1 MDWIPILNL
10 IAGTEAR
17 APGVLIGMGIRI
29 GINGFGRIGRNF
41 LRCSLH
47 EPDFDFVVINDIT
60 DTKTLAHLL
69 KYDSVRGSLDLQIKS
84 EERSIMVGDRN
95 IEVTS
100 EKDPSKLSW
109 KELEVDLVI
118 ESTGLF
124 TRRSDSE
131 KHIENGARKVII
143 TAPAYEADITLCV
156 GVNAEKYDPVKHH
169 VISNA
174 SCTTHCLAVVAKVLQ
189 QRYGIAHGY
198 MTTVHSYTNDQKLL
212 DLPHKDLRRG
222 RAAALSM
229 IPTTTGA
236 ITATTEVLPE
246 LKGKLNGISVR
257 VPTPNVSLIDF
268 VVQLNKSVTAI
279 DINQSFQE
287 FATRELNGILGF
299 EEEPL
304 VSIDY
309 SGNPHSAIVDGV
321 YTTVMGGTLAKVL
334 VWYDNEWGYSCR
346 LRDLIKLVA
355 KSL

>member
-1 MDWIPILNL
+1 
-10 IAGTEAR
+10 
-17 APGVLIGMGIRI
+17 MGIRI

-41 LRCSLH
+41 IRCSLH
-47 EPDFDFVVINDIT
+47 EPDFDVVAINDIT

-69 KYDSVRGSLDLQIKS
+69 KYDSVLGVLDLKIKAV
-84 EERSIMVGDRN
+84 EQSIVVGDRK
-95 IEVTS
+95 IRVTS
-100 EKDPSKLSW
+100 EKDPSRLSW

-124 TRRSDSE
+124 TRRSDAE
-131 KHIENGARKVII
+131 KHIINGARKVII
-143 TAPAYEADITLCV
+143 TAPAHEADVTLCV
-156 GVNAEKYDPVKHH
+156 GVNAEKYDPAKHQ

-174 SCTTHCLAVVAKVLQ
+174 SCTTHCLAVIAKVLQ
-189 QRYGIAHGY
+189 KRYGIAHGY

-222 RAAALSM
+222 RAAGLSM

-236 ITATTEVLPE
+236 ITATAEVIPE

-268 VVQLNKSVTAI
+268 VVQLNESTNAAE
-279 DINQSFQE
+279 INQTFQE
-287 FATRELNGILGF
+287 SAARELKGILAF

-334 VWYDNEWGYSCR
+334 AWYDNEWGYSCR
-346 LRDLIKLVA
+346 LRDLMKLVA

>member
-1 MDWIPILNL
+1 
-10 IAGTEAR
+10 
-17 APGVLIGMGIRI
+17 MGIRI

-41 LRCSLH
+41 LRCSFQ
-47 EPDFDFVVINDIT
+47 EPDFDLVAINDIT
-60 DTKTLAHLL
+60 DTKTLAYLL
-69 KYDSVRGSLDLQIKS
+69 RYDSVLGVLDTEIKAEKGSI
-84 EERSIMVGDRN
+84 IVGDRE
-95 IEVTS
+95 IRVSS
-100 EKDPSKLSW
+100 EKDPSKLPW

-124 TRRSDSE
+124 TRRRDAE
-131 KHIENGARKVII
+131 NHITGGARKVII
-143 TAPAYEADITLCV
+143 TAPAYEADVTLCI
-156 GVNAEKYDPVKHH
+156 GVNAENYNPAKHH

-174 SCTTHCLAVVAKVLQ
+174 SCTTHCLAVIAKILHK
-189 QRYGIAHGY
+189 RYGISHGY

-229 IPTTTGA
+229 ILTTTGA
-236 ITATTEVLPE
+236 ITATAEVLPE

-268 VVQLNKSVTAI
+268 VVQLNKSAKAI
-279 DINQSFQE
+279 EINQTFRES
-287 FATRELNGILGF
+287 AVRELKGILAF

-304 VSIDY
+304 VSIDF

-334 VWYDNEWGYSCR
+334 AWYDNEWGYSCR
-346 LRDLIKLVA
+346 LRELIKLVA

>member
-1 MDWIPILNL
+1 
-10 IAGTEAR
+10 
-17 APGVLIGMGIRI
+17 MGIRI

-41 LRCSLH
+41 LRCSLQ
-47 EPDFDFVVINDIT
+47 EPDFDFVAINDIT

-69 KYDSVRGSLDLQIKS
+69 KYDSVLGVLDHKIKA
-84 EERSIMVGDRN
+84 EGQSIVVGDRK
-95 IEVTS
+95 IRVTS

-124 TRRSDSE
+124 TRRSDAE
-131 KHIENGARKVII
+131 KHITNGARKVII
-143 TAPAYEADITLCV
+143 TAPAYEADVTLCV
-156 GVNAEKYDPVKHH
+156 GVNAEKYDSVKHQ

-174 SCTTHCLAVVAKVLQ
+174 SCTTHCLAVIANVLQ
-189 QRYGIAHGY
+189 KRYGIANGY
-198 MTTVHSYTNDQKLL
+198 MTTVHSYTNDQRLL

-222 RAAALSM
+222 RAAGLSM

-236 ITATTEVLPE
+236 ITATAEVIPE

-268 VVQLNKSVTAI
+268 VVQLNKSTNSAE
-279 DINQSFQE
+279 INQTFQE
-287 FATRELNGILGF
+287 SAARELKGILAF

-334 VWYDNEWGYSCR
+334 AWYDNEWGYSCR

>member
-1 MDWIPILNL
+1 
-10 IAGTEAR
+10 
-17 APGVLIGMGIRI
+17 MGIRI
-29 GINGFGRIGRNF
+29 GINGFGRIGRNL

-47 EPDFDFVVINDIT
+47 ESNFDFVAINDLS

-69 KYDSVRGSLDLQIKS
+69 KYDSVRGTLDLEIKS
-84 EERSIMVGDRN
+84 EEQSIIVGNRK
-95 IEVTS
+95 IRVTS
-100 EKDPSKLSW
+100 EKDPSKLRW

-124 TRRSDSE
+124 MHRNDSE

-156 GVNAEKYDPVKHH
+156 GVNAEKYDPEKHH

-174 SCTTHCLAVVAKVLQ
+174 SCTTHCLAVIAKVLQ
-189 QRYGIAHGY
+189 QQYGITHGY

-246 LKGKLNGISVR
+246 LNGKLNGISVR

-268 VVQLNKSVTAI
+268 VVQLNKSARA
-279 DINQSFQE
+279 DEINQTFQE
-287 FATRELNGILGF
+287 FAAAEMNGILAF

-334 VWYDNEWGYSCR
+334 SWYDNEWGYSCR

-355 KSL
+355 NHYE

>member
-1 MDWIPILNL
+1 
-10 IAGTEAR
+10 
-17 APGVLIGMGIRI
+17 MGIRI

-41 LRCSLH
+41 IRCSLH
-47 EPDFDFVVINDIT
+47 EPDFDVVAINDIT

-69 KYDSVRGSLDLQIKS
+69 KYDSVLGVLDLKINA
-84 EERSIMVGDRN
+84 EEQSIVVGDRK
-95 IEVTS
+95 IRVTS

-124 TRRSDSE
+124 TRRSDAE
-131 KHIENGARKVII
+131 KHITNGARKVII
-143 TAPAYEADITLCV
+143 TAPAYEADVTLCV
-156 GVNAEKYDPVKHH
+156 GVNAEKYDASKHH

-174 SCTTHCLAVVAKVLQ
+174 SCTTHCLAVIAKVLQ
-189 QRYGIAHGY
+189 KRYGIAHGY

-222 RAAALSM
+222 RAAGLSM

-236 ITATTEVLPE
+236 ITATAEVIPE

-268 VVQLNKSVTAI
+268 VVQLNKSTNAAE
-279 DINQSFQE
+279 INQTFQE
-287 FATRELNGILGF
+287 SAACEMKGILAF

-321 YTTVMGGTLAKVL
+321 YPTVMDGTLAKVL
-334 VWYDNEWGYSCR
+334 AWYDNEWGYSCR

>member
-1 MDWIPILNL
+1 MGVR
-10 IAGTEAR
+10 IA
-17 APGVLIGMGIRI
+17 
-29 GINGFGRIGRNF
+29 INGFGRIGRNF
-41 LRCSLH
+41 VRCSLH
-47 EPDFDFVVINDIT
+47 EPDFDLVAINDIT

-69 KYDSVRGSLDLQIKS
+69 KYDSVRGVLDLNIKA
-84 EERSIMVGDRN
+84 EEQFMIVGDRK
-95 IEVTS
+95 IRVTS
-100 EKDPSKLSW
+100 EKNLLKLSW

-124 TRRSDSE
+124 TRRSDAE
-131 KHIENGARKVII
+131 KHIETGARKVII
-143 TAPAYEADITLCV
+143 TAPAYEADVTLCI
-156 GVNAEKYDPVKHH
+156 GVNAEKYDAMKHH

-174 SCTTHCLAVVAKVLQ
+174 SCTTHCLAVIAKILQ
-189 QRYGIAHGY
+189 QRFGISHGY

-236 ITATTEVLPE
+236 ITTTAEVLPE
-246 LKGKLNGISVR
+246 LKGKLSGISVR

-268 VVQLNKSVTAI
+268 VVQLNKQTHAVE
-279 DINQSFQE
+279 INQTFQE
-287 FATRELNGILGF
+287 FAAGKLKDILGF

-309 SGNPHSAIVDGV
+309 SGNQHSAIVDGV
-321 YTTVMGGTLAKVL
+321 YTTVMGGALAKVL
-334 VWYDNEWGYSCR
+334 AWYDNEWGYSCR
-346 LRDLIKLVA
+346 LKDLIKLVA

>member
-1 MDWIPILNL
+1 
-10 IAGTEAR
+10 
-17 APGVLIGMGIRI
+17 MGIRI

-41 LRCSLH
+41 LRCSLQ
-47 EPDFDFVVINDIT
+47 EPDLDLVAINDIT

-69 KYDSVRGSLDLQIKS
+69 KYDSVLGVLNLNIKA
-84 EERSIMVGDRN
+84 EEQSIIVGDRK
-95 IEVTS
+95 IRVSS
-100 EKDPSKLSW
+100 EKDPSKLPW

-124 TRRSDSE
+124 TRRSDAE
-131 KHIENGARKVII
+131 KHITSGARKVII
-143 TAPAYEADITLCV
+143 TAPAYEADVTLCV
-156 GVNAEKYDPVKHH
+156 GVNAEKYDPAKHH

-174 SCTTHCLAVVAKVLQ
+174 SCTTHCLAVIAKVLHK
-189 QRYGIAHGY
+189 RYDISHGY

-236 ITATTEVLPE
+236 ITATAEVLPE
-246 LKGKLNGISVR
+246 LKGKLSGVSVR

-268 VVQLNKSVTAI
+268 VVQLNKSADAVE
-279 DINQSFQE
+279 INQTFQE
-287 FATRELNGILGF
+287 SAARELKGILAF

-304 VSIDY
+304 VSIDF

-334 VWYDNEWGYSCR
+334 AWYDNEWGYSCR

>member
-1 MDWIPILNL
+1 
-10 IAGTEAR
+10 
-17 APGVLIGMGIRI
+17 MGIRI

-41 LRCSLH
+41 LRCSLN
-47 EPDFDFVVINDIT
+47 EPDFDLIAINDIT

-69 KYDSVRGSLDLQIKS
+69 KYDSVLGVLDSKIIAEEKS
-84 EERSIMVGDRN
+84 IIVGDRE
-95 IEVTS
+95 IRVSS
-100 EKDPSKLSW
+100 EKDPSKLPW

-124 TRRSDSE
+124 TRRRDAE
-131 KHIENGARKVII
+131 NHITSGARKVII
-143 TAPAYEADITLCV
+143 TAPAYEPDVTLCV
-156 GVNAEKYDPVKHH
+156 GVNAEKYDPAKHH

-174 SCTTHCLAVVAKVLQ
+174 SCTTHCLAVIAKVLHK
-189 QRYGIAHGY
+189 RYDISHGY

-236 ITATTEVLPE
+236 ITATAEVIPE
-246 LKGKLNGISVR
+246 LKGKLNGVSVR
-257 VPTPNVSLIDF
+257 VPAPNVSLIDF
-268 VVQLNKSVTAI
+268 VVQLNKSANAVE
-279 DINQSFQE
+279 INQTFQE
-287 FATRELNGILGF
+287 SAARELKGILAF

-304 VSIDY
+304 VSIDF

-334 VWYDNEWGYSCR
+334 AWYDNEWGYSCR

-355 KSL
+355 KLL

>member
-1 MDWIPILNL
+1 
-10 IAGTEAR
+10 
-17 APGVLIGMGIRI
+17 MGIRI

-41 LRCSLH
+41 IRCSLH
-47 EPDFDFVVINDIT
+47 EPDFDVVAINDIT
-60 DTKTLAHLL
+60 NTKTLAHLL
-69 KYDSVRGSLDLQIKS
+69 KYDSVLGVLDLKIKA
-84 EERSIMVGDRN
+84 EEQSIVVGDRK
-95 IEVTS
+95 IRVTS

-124 TRRSDSE
+124 TRRSDAE
-131 KHIENGARKVII
+131 KHIINGARKVII
-143 TAPAYEADITLCV
+143 TAPAYEADVTLCV
-156 GVNAEKYDPVKHH
+156 GVNAEKYDAAKHQ

-174 SCTTHCLAVVAKVLQ
+174 SCTTHCLAVIAKVLQ
-189 QRYGIAHGY
+189 KRYGIAHGY

-222 RAAALSM
+222 RAAGLSM

-236 ITATTEVLPE
+236 ITAIAEVIPE

-268 VVQLNKSVTAI
+268 VVQLNKSTNAAE
-279 DINQSFQE
+279 INQSFQE
-287 FATRELNGILGF
+287 SSARELKGILAF

-309 SGNPHSAIVDGV
+309 SGNPHSATVDGV
-321 YTTVMGGTLAKVL
+321 YTTVMNGTLAKVL
-334 VWYDNEWGYSCR
+334 AWYDNEWGYSCR